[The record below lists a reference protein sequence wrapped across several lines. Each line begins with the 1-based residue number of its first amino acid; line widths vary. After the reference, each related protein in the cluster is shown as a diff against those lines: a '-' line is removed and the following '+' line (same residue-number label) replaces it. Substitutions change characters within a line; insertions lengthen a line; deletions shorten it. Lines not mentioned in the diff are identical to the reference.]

1 MIVKDLDNI
10 DIVFHIGDISYAN
23 GYISQWDQFTAQVE
37 PITSRVPYMLAR
49 SSNALNVFT
58 IISPVMNI
66 KQLKILVLNMGRLLF
81 TFSGNHERDWPNT
94 GSFYGTM
101 DSGGECGVLAET
113 MFYIPAENSAKYW

>member
-49 SSNALNVFT
+49 SSNALNVLT
-58 IISPVMNI
+58 IISPEMNI
-66 KQLKILVLNMGRLLF
+66 K
-81 TFSGNHERDWPNT
+81 
-94 GSFYGTM
+94 
-101 DSGGECGVLAET
+101 
-113 MFYIPAENSAKYW
+113 